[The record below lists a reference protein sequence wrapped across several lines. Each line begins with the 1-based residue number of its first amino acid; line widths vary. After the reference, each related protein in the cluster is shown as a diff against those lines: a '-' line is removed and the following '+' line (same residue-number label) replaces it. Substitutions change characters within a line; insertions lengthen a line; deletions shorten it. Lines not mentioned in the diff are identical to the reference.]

1 MNELICPIR
10 EAGSG
15 NGYHCKE
22 GHCAFWDEA
31 KKQCCIKTFCLKP
44 NNITVTI
51 DRNPAM
57 EGEW

>member
-1 MNELICPIR
+1 MKELICPIR

-15 NGYHCKE
+15 NGYHCIE
-22 GHCAFWDEA
+22 GRCALWDQN

-44 NNITVTI
+44 NNTTVTI

-57 EGEW
+57 EGGW